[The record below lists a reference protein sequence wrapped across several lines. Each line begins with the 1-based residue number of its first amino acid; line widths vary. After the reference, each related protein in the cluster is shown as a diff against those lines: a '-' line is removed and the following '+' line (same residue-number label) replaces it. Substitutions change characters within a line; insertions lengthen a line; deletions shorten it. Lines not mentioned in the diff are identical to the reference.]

1 MGKLPNFRNTFRRT
15 TTDDTINQ
23 VATAPV
29 EENKTDPAT
38 VETGPA
44 SKETGD
50 LQEELPG
57 EDLQRGVQDVEAVT
71 LSWSKAS
78 LIAVFAKYVLS
89 HLVVYLILTIMLTE
103 SNSIWLLYFVNAF
116 QSSILQ
122 SLIPFV
128 TSDFESHSLLN
139 VIYIVGDAMSAA
151 VFIPLA
157 KILDVWGRAHGYL
170 FMTVCCTLGLVLM
183 ASCQDLSTFCAAYVG
198 PPLSCHHKTPI

>member
-1 MGKLPNFRNTFRRT
+1 MGKLPSFRNTFRRT

-44 SKETGD
+44 SKETRD

-78 LIAVFAKYVLS
+78 LVAVFAKYVLS
-89 HLVVYLILTIMLTE
+89 HLVLYLILTMMLTE

-198 PPLSCHHKTPI
+198 PPLSYHHKTPI

>member
-1 MGKLPNFRNTFRRT
+1 MGKLSSFRNTFRRT

-38 VETGPA
+38 VETGSA

-89 HLVVYLILTIMLTE
+89 HLVLYLITIMLTE

-198 PPLSCHHKTPI
+198 PPLPYHHKTPI

>member
-1 MGKLPNFRNTFRRT
+1 MGKLPSFRNTFRRT

-89 HLVVYLILTIMLTE
+89 HLVLYLILTIMLTE

-198 PPLSCHHKTPI
+198 PPLSYHHKTPI